1 MNEHLKPDIDFEKAQ
16 GWANYWL
23 ACRVEHASRNMARAY
38 LALEARLANERA
50 KLAAVQDA
58 LKFYADKENYIAD
71 AQDEPSRADYERGDR
86 ARSALRRLNELEK
99 QHGKT

>member
-50 KLAAVQDA
+50 KLAIAIEAMNDVEGHDAV
-58 LKFYADKENYIAD
+58 
-71 AQDEPSRADYERGDR
+71 SDR
-86 ARSALRRLNELEK
+86 AIILNALAAVNELEK